1 MHLFVY
7 LSAFRDDDAFIYREG
22 SRSCLNQAAV
32 DRLETL
38 HADKVPDAPNGPV
51 KYRVKYVEREPLSAV
66 ADNWNW
72 GRSQHVPRKDF
83 CKEGR
88 RTLQYCNGS
97 YECQNDSCPYKKI
110 QCESNKVD
118 FRKGNKCTH
127 CNVVAKHIEC
137 LARKYV
143 ENDRCHKIMTVIY
156 IGTHDCNPR
165 ATENKPSKESIEE
178 YLKTRPTSTTR
189 QLQVDKVRE
198 ALLSG
203 KAADEVA
210 DIASQFCNQRHIQY
224 LKAAVD
230 KTNRPGGSDI
240 KAIRKLKEDFQ
251 KRNLDENLILEMGD
265 DYVILSS
272 SEKIRTW
279 PGL

>member
-7 LSAFRDDDAFIYREG
+7 LSPFRDDDAFIYREG
-22 SRSCLNQAAV
+22 SRSYLNQAAV

-38 HADKVPDAPNGPV
+38 HADKVPDSPNGPV
-51 KYRVKYVEREPLSAV
+51 KYHVKYVERKPLSAV
-66 ADNWNW
+66 ADNWRW
-72 GRSQHVPRKDF
+72 RRSQHVPRDDF

-88 RTLQYCNGS
+88 RTLQYCSGS
-97 YECQNDSCPYKKI
+97 YECQNDSSPYKKI

-127 CNVVAKHIEC
+127 YNVVAKHIEC

-210 DIASQFCNQRHIQY
+210 DIVTRGTYNI
-224 LKAAVD
+224 
-230 KTNRPGGSDI
+230 
-240 KAIRKLKEDFQ
+240 
-251 KRNLDENLILEMGD
+251 
-265 DYVILSS
+265 
-272 SEKIRTW
+272 
-279 PGL
+279 